1 MTTHATGRAWVF
13 GDNIDTDAMAPSAYM
28 MQAPEAAVA
37 HCMESIDGDFARQV
51 QVGDIFV
58 AGANLG
64 LGSSRE
70 NAPFN
75 LQQLGIRAVLAKSFA
90 RIFYRNTLNLGLLA
104 LICPDC
110 HRIRGGDRLA
120 VDPARGIVHN
130 HTRGDLLHCDPLPD
144 HLLGMIRDG
153 GLLRHLQ
160 KRSGSAP
167 RHPPARGP

>member
-1 MTTHATGRAWVF
+1 MMANATGRAWVF

-51 QVGDIFV
+51 QRGDFFV

-75 LQQLGIRAVLAKSFA
+75 LQRLGIRAVLAKSFA

-104 LICPDC
+104 LICPDS
-110 HRIRGGDRLA
+110 HRINSGDSLS
-120 VDPARGIVHN
+120 VDPTRGIVHN
-130 HTRGDLLHCDPLPD
+130 HTRGELLHCDPLPD
-144 HLLGMIRDG
+144 HLLRMVRDG
-153 GLLRHLQ
+153 GLLPHLQ
-160 KRSGSAP
+160 KRLG
-167 RHPPARGP
+167 